1 LPREAKNPVYETG
14 RGKPGDALKK
24 TLNVQRPTL
33 NAESLRQLHS
43 MLDIRRLLAIYRSSA
58 LATPKLLA

>member
-1 LPREAKNPVYETG
+1 LPRKAKNPVCQTG

-24 TLNVQRPTL
+24 TLNVQCLTL
-33 NAESLRQLHS
+33 DAESLRQLHS
-43 MLDIRRLLAIYRSSA
+43 MLDIGRLLAIYQSST

>member
-1 LPREAKNPVYETG
+1 LPRKAKNPVCQTG
-14 RGKPGDALKK
+14 RAKPGDAVKK
-24 TLNVQRPTL
+24 TLKVRRPTL

-43 MLDIRRLLAIYRSSA
+43 MSDIRRMLAIYRSST